1 MLTQVNH
8 PQQQLDIC
16 DDRLLNLSIRFYA
29 GLITPESEIHEGK
42 HRCSNE
48 FTHVSHSGFRT
59 I

>member
-29 GLITPESEIHEGK
+29 GLITPECL
-42 HRCSNE
+42 R
-48 FTHVSHSGFRT
+48 FTKVNIVVRT
-59 I
+59 NLHT